1 MSTTGVKL
9 FVGNLPRSTKI
20 DELKNLFEKYGKVLD
35 ATIVDEYG
43 FVHMKERSN
52 ALAAIAGL
60 KSTVWNNSILRVEFS
75 TNRVRLRDDLGKQ
88 KSFRT
93 NSNTVETTSRCVVVA
108 EKKEKNENNDG
119 IELTLELE
127 EGETIDEEEDV
138 NKADQSPQN
147 RARSPISRSRSKSRS
162 RSRSPIDSKPNRR
175 RVEYRRDNIQS
186 RYTHRDERIST
197 DIERFRRPSPL
208 SVRDVVRPRVRI
220 YNDRKTSDYYRQ
232 PFHANAHFDSNSRR
246 GSYNPHQVS
255 YPPHPYYNS
264 MPPQRTERY

>member
-35 ATIVDEYG
+35 ATIVEDYG
-43 FVHMKERSN
+43 FVHMRERSN
-52 ALAAIAGL
+52 ALAAITGL

-93 NSNTVETTSRCVVVA
+93 NNNTVEATSRSVVVA

-127 EGETIDEEEDV
+127 EGETIDEEEEV
-138 NKADQSPQN
+138 NKADQSPQI
-147 RARSPISRSRSKSRS
+147 RAKSPISRSKSRS
-162 RSRSPIDSKPNRR
+162 RSRSPIESKPNRR
-175 RVEYRRDNIQS
+175 RVEYRRDNIPS
-186 RYTHRDERIST
+186 RYNHRDERIST
-197 DIERFRRPSPL
+197 DIERFRRPSPPP
-208 SVRDVVRPRVRI
+208 SRVVRTRVTI

-246 GSYNPHQVS
+246 GSYNPHPVS